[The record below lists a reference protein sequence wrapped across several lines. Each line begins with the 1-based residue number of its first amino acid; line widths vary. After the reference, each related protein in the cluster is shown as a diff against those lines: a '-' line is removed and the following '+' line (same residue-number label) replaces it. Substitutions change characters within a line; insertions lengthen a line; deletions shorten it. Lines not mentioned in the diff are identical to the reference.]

1 MKKTDMN
8 LKKLLLLI
16 ALLLPLTASAA
27 RPAKRVS
34 RSEMTS
40 IISDFRHYDG
50 VEVVKMGWLGTALV
64 KGLARHVDDGDA
76 DTRAMLQTLRGIKGV
91 TIVDYDDADPAV
103 RERLNKN
110 IERVLS
116 RCELLMEAHDDG
128 SSMQL
133 FGDVDDVQGTVRN
146 LVLHTP
152 GDNALI
158 CLFGTVS
165 LDSVSKLM
173 AE

>member
-1 MKKTDMN
+1 M
-8 LKKLLLLI
+8 KKLLLLI

-34 RSEMTS
+34 RAEMAS

-64 KGLARHVDDGDA
+64 KGLAHHVDDGDA

-103 RERLNKN
+103 RERLNKK
-110 IERVLS
+110 IERALN
-116 RCELLMEAHDDG
+116 RCELLMEARDG
-128 SSMQL
+128 GSGMQL
-133 FGDVDDVQGTVRN
+133 FGVVDEAKGTVRD
-146 LVLHTP
+146 LVMHAS
-152 GDNALI
+152 GDNTLI
-158 CLFGTVS
+158 CFFGTVS
-165 LDSVSKLM
+165 MDAVGKLL
-173 AE
+173 AQ